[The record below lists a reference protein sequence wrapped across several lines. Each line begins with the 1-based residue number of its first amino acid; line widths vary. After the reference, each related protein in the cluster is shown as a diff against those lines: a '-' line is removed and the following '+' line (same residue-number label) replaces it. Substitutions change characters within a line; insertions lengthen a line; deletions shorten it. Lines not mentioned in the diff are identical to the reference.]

1 MPAVQGISRDVLLA
15 LYPVTA
21 TKIYMN
27 LGGTRAIDRYLD
39 LPFDGIGLMR
49 IEFIVSEWIRY
60 HPLYLIKIGNPM
72 LFIDKLAEGIS

>member
-1 MPAVQGISRDVLLA
+1 MQGGLSREVLLS

-27 LGGTRAIDRYLD
+27 LGEPDVIDKYLD

-49 IEFIVSEWIRY
+49 IEFIVSEWIKY
-60 HPLYLIKIGNPM
+60 PHYT
-72 LFIDKLAEGIS
+72 